1 MRSKLALLATGGTI
15 ASLRSQNGLIPAMH
29 GEEILRLSPR
39 LHEFGDITARDVFT
53 LDSSN
58 IQPEEWQVL
67 AKAVLDALET
77 ADGVVIT
84 HGTDTMAYTASALS
98 FMLQGIQ
105 KPVVL
110 TGSQLPLQYPFSDAP
125 INLEEAFSVA
135 AHAAPGVYIAFHHK
149 VVYGTRAVKMR
160 TLSYDAFDSINAP
173 PVGFFDADGLHMSAP
188 SPVFA
193 AGLPQENMAD
203 IDGRVFLLKLM
214 PGTDPEIFNH
224 LIRAGYRGLVME
236 AFGLGGLHYIRRNLV
251 DSLHA
256 VSKAGILTL
265 VTTQC
270 PYEKADFSIY
280 EVGHGMLTADSLYGA
295 HDMTTEAAVTK
306 LMWVLGDSGRRKP
319 LLTRC
324 VAHEMAAGESAV

>member
-1 MRSKLALLATGGTI
+1 MMKKVLFISTGGTI
-15 ASLRSQNGLIPAMH
+15 ASTQKEEGLAPTLTADDLVAAVPGI
-29 GEEILRLSPR
+29 GEVC
-39 LHEFGDITARDVFT
+39 DIHTRM
-53 LDSSN
+53 LMNIDSSN
-58 IQPEEWQVL
+58 MQPEDWVQIAECVFSEL
-67 AKAVLDALET
+67 RNY
-77 ADGVVIT
+77 DGFVVA

-125 INLEEAFSVA
+125 VNLEEAFSVA

-149 VVYGTRAVKMR
+149 VIYGTRAVKMR

-173 PVGFFDADGLHMSAP
+173 PVGFFDADGLHMSPPA
-188 SPVFA
+188 PVFA
-193 AGLPQENMAD
+193 ADLPRENMAD

-224 LIRAGYRGLVME
+224 LIRAGYKGLVME
-236 AFGLGGLHYIRRNLV
+236 AFGLGGLHYIRRNLI

-256 VSKAGILTL
+256 VSRAGILTL

-280 EVGHGMLTADSLYGA
+280 EVGHGMLTTDSLYGA

-306 LMWVLGDSGRRKP
+306 LMWVLGDTARRKQ

-324 VAHEMAAGESAV
+324 IAHEMAAGENTL